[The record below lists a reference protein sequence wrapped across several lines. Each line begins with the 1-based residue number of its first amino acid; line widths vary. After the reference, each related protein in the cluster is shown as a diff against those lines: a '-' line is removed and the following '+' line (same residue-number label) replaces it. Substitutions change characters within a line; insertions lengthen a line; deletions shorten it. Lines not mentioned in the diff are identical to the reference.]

1 MENYVEKLNAV
12 YTFLEILLLRTGALA
27 LLAIYVFKQV
37 RKHWR
42 QP

>member
-1 MENYVEKLNAV
+1 MERLNEF
-12 YTFLEILLLRTGALA
+12 YTFLEVLILRTGAL
-27 LLAIYVFKQV
+27 LLLGIFIYKQV

>member
-1 MENYVEKLNAV
+1 VQFRVKF
-12 YTFLEILLLRTGALA
+12 TDSFLEVLLLRTGALA
-27 LLAIYVFKQV
+27 LLAIYLYKQV